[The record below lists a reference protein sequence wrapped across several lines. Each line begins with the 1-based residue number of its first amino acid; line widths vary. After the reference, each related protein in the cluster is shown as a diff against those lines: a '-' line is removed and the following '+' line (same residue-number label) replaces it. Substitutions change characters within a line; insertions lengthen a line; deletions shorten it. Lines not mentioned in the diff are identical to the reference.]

1 MVPNQSEKKFFQKS
15 KIADNQSDS
24 VGNFIESYK
33 NRFLVYRRDNSPT
46 AIKYIKGLLSC
57 EKGQANMERMEEEIL
72 ESEYR
77 AYQHFISNSKW
88 CHEALIGDIS
98 VDAAALL
105 EQEKKGSGQHTGY
118 LIDESAHLKK
128 GTESVGVAKQYAGVV
143 GKVENCQVGVYAS
156 MVNGTRA
163 TLVNARLYLPK
174 AWTEDGARCGKA
186 KIPEDKRTYKTK
198 PQLALEMID
207 QDVSNGVAFDWIGGD
222 GLYGHNSELTGGLE
236 ERGHFYVLDVHKDER
251 VFFGEPVISVPAKK
265 PGRGRT
271 PVRLQA
277 NRDSTRLDEYV
288 RSLKEGDW
296 KKEKIR
302 KTAKGWLVL
311 KVHTKG
317 IWVWDGAEPEARKR
331 TLVITKTME
340 KRPKIKYSFSNGDI
354 DGFTPK
360 EYAGFQTQRYWI
372 ERTFDDAKNE
382 LGMSDYQV
390 RKWAAWHHHI
400 SLVMLASLFLLKEK
414 TANEAEYPLMSMRDA
429 RILVIVMMFGT
440 TEQYRIKIKQM
451 QERHRKRKA
460 DIDRYYRY
468 ERLYRSSS

>member
-1 MVPNQSEKKFFQKS
+1 MVPTQSEKKIFQKS
-15 KIADNQSDS
+15 KIADNQQDS
-24 VGNFIESYK
+24 VSSFIESYK
-33 NRFLVYRRDNSPT
+33 RRFLVHRRDNSPT

-57 EKGQANMERMEEEIL
+57 EKGQANMERMEEEVP

-88 CHEALIGDIS
+88 CHEALIRDIS
-98 VDAAALL
+98 VDTATLL
-105 EQEKKGSGQHTGY
+105 GQEKKGNGQYTGY

-128 GTESVGVAKQYAGVV
+128 GNESVGVAKQYAGVA

-156 MVNGTRA
+156 MVNGTCA

-174 AWTEDGARCGKA
+174 CWTDDAARCDKA
-186 KIPEDKRTYKTK
+186 KIPKDKRAYRTK

-207 QDVSNGVAFDWIGGD
+207 QDVSNGVTFDWIGGD
-222 GLYGHNSELTGGLE
+222 GLYGHNSELTKGLE

-251 VFFGEPVISVPAKK
+251 VFLRKPGVSLPAKK

-271 PVRLQA
+271 PVRLRA
-277 NRDSTRLDEYV
+277 SGDSTRLDEYAG
-288 RSLKEGDW
+288 SLKKGDW

-302 KTAKGWLVL
+302 KTAKGWLKL
-311 KVHTKG
+311 EVHTEE
-317 IWVWDGAEPEARKR
+317 IWVWDGAEPNARKR

-354 DGFTPK
+354 DRFTPK

-382 LGMSDYQV
+382 LGMSDYQI
-390 RKWAAWHHHI
+390 RKWAAWHHHM

-414 TANEAEYPLMSMRDA
+414 TANGAEYPLMSMRDA